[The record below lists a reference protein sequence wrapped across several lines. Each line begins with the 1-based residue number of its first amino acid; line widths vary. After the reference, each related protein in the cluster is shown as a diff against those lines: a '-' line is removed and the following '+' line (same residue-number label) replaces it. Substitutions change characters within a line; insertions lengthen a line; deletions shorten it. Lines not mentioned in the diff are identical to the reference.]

1 MSLLLLARIIL
12 HVCKVKVV
20 PKITYKHKYE
30 RHIATVHSHLK
41 HHMVKIIL
49 LIYIALVSN
58 MELSRVMNMTGMILH
73 LLYTT
78 KLLYQLKVA
87 YISPRIRPWVM
98 KLAPFLEPSS
108 VSLDHT

>member
-1 MSLLLLARIIL
+1 MSLLLLGRIIL

-30 RHIATVHSHLK
+30 HHIASAFTSQAPHGG
-41 HHMVKIIL
+41 IIL

-87 YISPRIRPWVM
+87 YSPRIRP
-98 KLAPFLEPSS
+98 
-108 VSLDHT
+108 